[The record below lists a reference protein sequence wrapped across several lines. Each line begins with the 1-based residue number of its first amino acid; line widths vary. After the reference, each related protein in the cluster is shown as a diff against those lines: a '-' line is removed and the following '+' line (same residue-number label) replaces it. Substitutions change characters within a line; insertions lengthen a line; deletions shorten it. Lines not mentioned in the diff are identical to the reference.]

1 MMNTVLCLGLTGED
15 LSGLEKRGG
24 RRFALDCQRRLLDM
38 AGDVVLN
45 IPHSR
50 FEREMQRVK
59 DAAGVK
65 QDVELSVENLE
76 EVVRSYES
84 IFRAGGFD
92 LPYSPRDALRA
103 AVAAVF
109 RSWET
114 PRAKKY
120 REINRIT
127 GLIGTACNIQAMVFG
142 TSMIFFNL

>member
-1 MMNTVLCLGLTGED
+1 MNTVLCCGITGD
-15 LSGLEKRGG
+15 DMSGLEKKGG
-24 RRFALDCQRRLLDM
+24 RRFALDCRRRLLDM
-38 AGDVVLN
+38 YGDVVLN
-45 IPHSR
+45 IPHAR
-50 FEREMQRVK
+50 FERELQRVK

-65 QDVELSVENLE
+65 QDVDLSADDLE
-76 EVVRSYES
+76 EVVKSYES
-84 IFRAGGFD
+84 IYKERNFD
-92 LPYSPRDALRA
+92 LPTNDARQALRA

-142 TSMIFFNL
+142 ENSFY